1 MYKLL
6 AVLIVSLVFS
16 GCDYYDYRLKVIN
29 KTNNVIAIET
39 YLDTLPD
46 FPNLNHA
53 EYYFRNRLEP
63 KDSIELVKSGKNGWL
78 FFIEESRNKKL
89 NLIVYNIDSLRKY
102 ESIDT
107 LIKKRIYR
115 CYEFSEKELQE
126 KNWKIVIG
134 K

>member
-1 MYKLL
+1 MNKLL

-16 GCDYYDYRLKVIN
+16 GCDYYDYRLKVVN
-29 KTNNVIAIET
+29 KTDNVIAIET

-46 FPNLNHA
+46 FPSLNHT

-78 FFIEESRNKKL
+78 FFIEDSRNKKL
-89 NLIVYNIDSLRKY
+89 NLVVYNIDSLRKCA
-102 ESIDT
+102 SIDT
-107 LIKKRIYR
+107 LIRKRRYG

-126 KNWKIVIG
+126 KNWRVVLE
-134 K
+134 